1 MLVANA
7 TGCSSIWGAAVPA
20 MPYCKNAK
28 GQGPA
33 WSNSLF
39 EDCAEFGFGMLLG
52 AGEQREQLKGIVE
65 QALAGKCESENNEVR
80 AALQEWLD
88 N

>member
-1 MLVANA
+1 M
-7 TGCSSIWGAAVPA
+7 
-20 MPYCKNAK
+20 
-28 GQGPA
+28 
-33 WSNSLF
+33 F